1 MITLNGAVA
10 ALLPLVVMLAY
21 RIGLAPSQLL
31 MPVAFAG
38 SAGGLLFLMSSPVNV
53 IVSEAAD
60 DAGAGPFSFFA
71 FTVVGIPLLLG
82 TIAISLL
89 VGPRVLPVATPE
101 HAPPDLGRYAETLES
116 QYQLKRRLLPAPGAV
131 PVGADRGDGPR
142 PRVRARSGW
151 WPSSRMRGSR
161 GPTPSTTTTSSS

>member
-1 MITLNGAVA
+1 MERTGTGRTRVMVAVSLLAALLTSLITLNGAVA
-10 ALLPLVVMLAY
+10 ALLPLLVMLAY

-71 FTVVGIPLLLG
+71 FTLVGIPLLLG
-82 TIAISLL
+82 TVAISLL

-116 QYQLKRRLLPAPGAV
+116 QYQLQRRLLPAARAV
-131 PVGADRGDGPR
+131 QVA
-142 PRVRARSGW
+142 S
-151 WPSSRMRGSR
+151 
-161 GPTPSTTTTSSS
+161 